1 MKTKSSWIF
10 FVLAATIVVYFC
22 SCTRTA
28 DVHLPA
34 HKPQLVLHSYMNAGD
49 TFIASLGRTVP
60 ANVFM
65 MGEETLL
72 EDGRI
77 ALYENGQFRDSLIFD
92 PFTKLYKAKEAIAQ
106 PGKLYR
112 IVAASDGFETVEAEA
127 RSPKPVSTIKV
138 EHTPFARND
147 ANGISLDDVKFS
159 FQDEPNET
167 NFYINQFFSPTSFYG
182 GCVYTYDPA
191 VEQYTEGLLPFD
203 QSNCIDSRE
212 LLYTDKSF
220 NGKKKEITIS
230 SFSTDFVE
238 FTDPTTGNR
247 IRPWLKR
254 FNISE
259 QHYKYFKQTKILS
272 LNANSPIL
280 ADPIMVR
287 GNVKGGYGLFTVY
300 TSVTDSIY

>member
-1 MKTKSSWIF
+1 MRKRVSRVF
-10 FVLAATIVVYFC
+10 LAVAAALIYFT

-28 DVHLPA
+28 DVQLPA

-49 TFIASLGRTVP
+49 TFLASLGRTVP

-65 MGEETLL
+65 MGEETLI
-72 EDGRI
+72 ENGHV
-77 ALYENGQFRDSLIFD
+77 ALFENGQFRDSLIFD
-92 PFTKLYKAKEAIAQ
+92 PITKLYKAKEAVAQ
-106 PGKLYR
+106 AGTLYR
-112 IVAASDGFETVEAEA
+112 LVAAADGFETVEAEA
-127 RSPKPVSTIKV
+127 RSPQPVSTIKV
-138 EHTPFARND
+138 EHIPFARND

-159 FQDEPNET
+159 FQDEAGER
-167 NFYINQFFSPTSFYG
+167 NFYISKFFSPTSFYG

-191 VEQYTEGLLPFD
+191 VEQYTEGLLPFE

-230 SFSTDFVE
+230 SFSTDFAE
-238 FTDPTTGNR
+238 FFDPVTGNR
-247 IRPWLKR
+247 LRPFLKR

-272 LNANSPIL
+272 INANSPIL